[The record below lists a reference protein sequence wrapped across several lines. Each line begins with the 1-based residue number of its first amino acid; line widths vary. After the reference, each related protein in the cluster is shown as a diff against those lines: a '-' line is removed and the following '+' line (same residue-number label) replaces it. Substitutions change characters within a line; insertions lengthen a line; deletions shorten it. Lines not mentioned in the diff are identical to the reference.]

1 LVFTDSNNFL
11 HIRVHTLGYVHFV
24 FTYSNNPIQVL
35 LSLKRHSDHQ
45 KNPPTSSLPNY
56 NEEVSNSVRSHGHS
70 NLVAD
75 PLTN

>member
-1 LVFTDSNNFL
+1 MFTDSNNLL

-24 FTYSNNPIQVL
+24 FTYSNNPVQVL
-35 LSLKRHSDHQ
+35 LSLKRHSNYQ
-45 KNPPTSSLPNY
+45 KNSSTSSLSNY
-56 NEEVSNSVRSHGHS
+56 NKAVSNSLRSHGRS

>member
-1 LVFTDSNNFL
+1 MFTDSNNLL

-24 FTYSNNPIQVL
+24 FTYSNNPVQVL

-45 KNPPTSSLPNY
+45 KNPSSSSLSNY
-56 NEEVSNSVRSHGHS
+56 NEAVSNSVRSHGHS